1 MLPLVITSSIKV
13 GSFANGYRGVGGS
26 ARHIIIIEG
35 HLVIGRLIVIVS
47 YFLPFLG
54 VFLFI

>member
-13 GSFANGYRGVGGS
+13 ESFANGYGGVDGS

-35 HLVIGRLIVIVS
+35 HLVIGRCIMIVS
-47 YFLPFLG
+47 SFLPFHG